1 MTRAGWI
8 AMALA
13 LAGCGGDDLGPGS
26 DGNVLSD
33 LAARI
38 DLATRAGDLAT
49 TGLPDLGSS
58 IPGDLAM
65 QQHGAP
71 AFPLVLSLD
80 HRSLQDQNGVPFP
93 ILGDAGWEAPKNL
106 SLADQGVYL
115 DDRAWRGFNAVLIEA
130 IEHKFT
136 VAKPPNDLAGNLPF
150 SRRLDG
156 NAYTG
161 SPSGTTTNGGTN
173 GQFPADP
180 YSDIS
185 HQAPDFSYP
194 DASYFAVLDAFIDL
208 CAQKGFLVL
217 LFPAYVGYGGGDE
230 GWMSEM
236 VANDAITGAGG
247 FQGQPFADDG
257 KSRMWNYGAW
267 IADRYRAAG
276 NIVWV
281 YGGDYGGYTPAQKN
295 AVDNLMAGA
304 ISVKG
309 KSLLRTAHWAR
320 RSLASDI
327 TFTAG
332 GFDLESVY
340 ADASAAQYGRSGYA
354 HQPAAPTFELEDYY
368 EGNNTA
374 SEPNRRF
381 AWWSWLSEIGG
392 YFFGNET
399 IWRFDNGWNAALSQ
413 QGSRY
418 TAVLNGFIKTI
429 DWQHLVP
436 SGLAGSKTLVTA
448 GGGVDNPQS
457 TDYVAA
463 AATSDGKLLIAYL
476 PPDHQGSITIDMSA
490 LSGPARARW
499 LNPVSGMFNDIADQI
514 PNNGTRQFDPPGDN
528 GSGYSDWVLIVTKD

>member
-1 MTRAGWI
+1 MNRAGWV
-8 AMALA
+8 AMAFV

-26 DGNVLSD
+26 DGNLLTD
-33 LAARI
+33 LASRI
-38 DLATRAGDLAT
+38 DLATRAGDLQHNALLDLST
-49 TGLPDLGSS
+49 TTSN
-58 IPGDLAM
+58 DLAM
-65 QQHGAP
+65 QQSGP
-71 AFPLVLSLD
+71 TAFPLVISTD

-93 ILGDAGWEAPKNL
+93 ILGDAGWEAPTNL

-115 DDRAWRGFNAVLIEA
+115 DDRAAHGFNAVLIEA

-136 VAKPPNDLAGNLPF
+136 VVTPPKDLAGNLPF
-150 SRRLDG
+150 TRRLDG
-156 NAYTG
+156 NAFTG
-161 SPSGTTTNGGTN
+161 SPSGMTTNGGTN
-173 GQFPADP
+173 GQFAPDP
-180 YSDIS
+180 YQDITK
-185 HQAPDFSYP
+185 QAPDFSYP
-194 DASYFAVLDAFIDL
+194 DPNYFATLDGFIDL

-236 VANDAITGAGG
+236 VANDAVIGAGG
-247 FQGQPFADDG
+247 FQGQPFADAG

-267 IADRYRAAG
+267 IADRYRAAD

-281 YGGDYGGYTPAQKN
+281 YGGDYGGYTQPQKT
-295 AVDNLMAGA
+295 AVDDLMAGA

-309 KSLLRTAHWAR
+309 KSVLRTAHWAR

-368 EGNNTA
+368 EGNNT
-374 SEPNRRF
+374 EPNRRF

-413 QGSRY
+413 QGSKD
-418 TAVLNGFIKTI
+418 AAQLNQLIRST
-429 DWQHLVP
+429 DWPHLVP
-436 SGLAGSKTLVTA
+436 SGLAGSKNLVTA

-463 AATSDGKLLIAYL
+463 AATSDGKLLIAYV
-476 PPDHQGSITIDMSA
+476 PPDHKGSITIDMSA
-490 LSGPARARW
+490 LSGPAKARW

-514 PNNGTRQFDPPGDN
+514 PNNGTKQFDPPGDN
-528 GSGYSDWVLIVTKD
+528 GSGYSDWVLLINKD